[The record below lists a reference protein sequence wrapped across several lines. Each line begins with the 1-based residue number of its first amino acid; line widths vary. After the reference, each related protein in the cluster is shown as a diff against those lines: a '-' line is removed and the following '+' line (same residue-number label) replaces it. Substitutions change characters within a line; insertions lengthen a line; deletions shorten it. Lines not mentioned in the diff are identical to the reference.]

1 MANDTPLPYIP
12 GLSRDGRLRLDK
24 WLWAAR
30 FFKTRALAQDA
41 VEGNKVKLNGQ
52 TVKASREVKAGDRL
66 DIGTGQERWEVTVLA
81 VNGQRRPAPEAR
93 LLYEESAESVARRAT
108 EQEQRAL
115 APSPGQDTRGRPT
128 KRDRRRLDRFA
139 G

>member
-1 MANDTPLPYIP
+1 MADDTPLPYIP
-12 GLSRDGRLRLDK
+12 GFSSDGRLRVDK

-41 VEGNKVKLNGQ
+41 VEGGKVKVNGQ
-52 TVKASREVKAGDRL
+52 TVKAAREVKAGDLL
-66 DIGTGQERWEVTVLA
+66 DITAGQSQWNVTVQA

-93 LLYEESAESVARRAT
+93 LLYQESQESIERRAQ
-108 EQEQRAL
+108 EQEERTL
-115 APSPGQDTRGRPT
+115 APTPGQDARGRPT
-128 KRDRRRLDRFA
+128 KRDRRQRERFF